1 MIPCTNCGWTTPPE
15 LIRFGLCLTCSE
27 YRWQTGRD
35 RPPPDDLEQ
44 VHRGETWPSLHD
56 SRVSAL
62 LSEPRF
68 AR

>member
-56 SRVSAL
+56 SRVREL